1 MVKYAINISDLI
13 GVPVATYLLSQDVV
27 PDRIIVNA
35 EKGQI
40 DGSAILLQCDEHRAR
55 AIVEVIRM
63 NCKKHQLRCYMA
75 QQSEWKRI

>member
-1 MVKYAINISDLI
+1 MRYAINISDLI
-13 GVPVATYLLSQDVV
+13 GVPVATFLLSPDVV

-40 DGSAILLQCDEHRAR
+40 DGSAIMLQCDEHRAR

-63 NCKKHQLRCYMA
+63 NCKKHQLRCYKA
-75 QQSEWKRI
+75 AHSSWSRI

>member
-1 MVKYAINISDLI
+1 MRYAINISDLI
-13 GVPVATYLLSQDVV
+13 DIPMATFLLSPDVV
-27 PDRIIVNA
+27 PDWIIVNA

-40 DGSAILLQCDEHRAR
+40 DGNAIMLQCDEHRAR

-75 QQSEWKRI
+75 KQSIWKRI

>member
-1 MVKYAINISDLI
+1 MRYAINISDLI
-13 GVPVATYLLSQDVV
+13 DVPVATFLLSPDVV

-35 EKGQI
+35 EKELI
-40 DGSAILLQCDEHRAR
+40 DGFAILLQCDEYRAR

-75 QQSEWKRI
+75 KHSTWKRI